1 MKRVFALLLALAMV
15 LALAACGSKDPADDA
30 KPMAIRVAGMKGPT
44 SMGMVKLM
52 EDDEKSESFHD
63 YAFTIATSADEI
75 TPKLKQGEFDIAA
88 VPANLASILYNNME
102 GQVKLLAINTL
113 GVVYIV
119 EKGNTVQ
126 SLADLKGKTIY
137 ATGKGTTP
145 EYALNYLLSESGLDM
160 EKDVTMEWKS
170 EPTEVVQILKKAE
183 SGVAMLPQPFV
194 TVAQGNVE
202 GLRVAADLNRIWKDL
217 DNGSMFLT
225 GTLVVRTEFAQK
237 NPEALAAFLKEYAAS
252 TKWVNENP
260 GEAAKLVEKAGIVK
274 ADVAQKAIPY
284 CNITCI
290 TGKEMQPAMNGYLKV
305 LLDCNEK
312 SVGGKLPDEAFY
324 YVG

>member
-15 LALAACGSKDPADDA
+15 LAMTACGGKDPE
-30 KPMAIRVAGMKGPT
+30 PMAIRVAGMKGPT

-52 EDDEKSESFHD
+52 EDDEKGESFHD

-75 TPKLKQGEFDIAA
+75 TPKLKQGEYDIAA

-145 EYALNYLLSESGLDM
+145 EYALNYLLSERGLDM

-170 EPTEVVQILKKAE
+170 EPTEVVQILKKGE

-202 GLRVAADLNRIWKDL
+202 GLRIAADLNQEWTDL

-225 GTLVVRTEFAQK
+225 GTLVVRTEFAEK
-237 NPEALAAFLKEYAAS
+237 NPEALAAFLEEYAAS

-260 GEAAKLVEKAGIVK
+260 EEAGKLVEKAGIVK

-290 TGKEMQPAMNGYLKV
+290 SGKDMKPAMDGYLKV
-305 LLDCNEK
+305 LFDCNAK
-312 SVGGKLPDEAFY
+312 SVGGKLPDEGFY

>member
-15 LALAACGSKDPADDA
+15 LAMTACGGKDPE
-30 KPMAIRVAGMKGPT
+30 PMAIRVAGMKGPT

-52 EDDEKSESFHD
+52 EDDEKGESFHD

-75 TPKLKQGEFDIAA
+75 TPKLKQGEYDIAA

-145 EYALNYLLSESGLDM
+145 EYALNYLLSERGLDM
-160 EKDVTMEWKS
+160 EKDVTMEWRS
-170 EPTEVVQILKKAE
+170 EPTEVVQILKKGE

-202 GLRVAADLNRIWKDL
+202 GLRIAADLNQEWTDL

-225 GTLVVRTEFAQK
+225 GTLVVRTEFAEK
-237 NPEALAAFLKEYAAS
+237 NPEALAAFLEEYAAS

-260 GEAAKLVEKAGIVK
+260 EEAGKLVEKAGIVK

-284 CNITCI
+284 CNIVCI
-290 TGKEMQPAMNGYLKV
+290 TGEDMSAKLSGYLAV
-305 LLDCNEK
+305 LHEANPQ
-312 SVGGKLPDEAFY
+312 SVGGKLPADDFY
-324 YVG
+324 YGA